1 MMAELLALVHIGDM
15 YLYARAFHAADAIL
29 QGNAGVGVG
38 TRIEHYAIVGEAYFL
53 QLVDKLALDVALIV
67 FYFYLWKPLSERC
80 KAVFHR
86 LLSIDAG
93 FARSQEVEVGAVDDD
108 DSHDSFVE

>member
-1 MMAELLALVHIGDM
+1 M

-67 FYFYLWKPLSERC
+67 FYLYIRVFSLQLRQIALERI
-80 KAVFHR
+80 AAINAW
-86 LLSIDAG
+86 LAN
-93 FARSQEVEVGAVDDD
+93 AQEVQIRTIDNLYL
-108 DSHDSFVE
+108 HNHMIF